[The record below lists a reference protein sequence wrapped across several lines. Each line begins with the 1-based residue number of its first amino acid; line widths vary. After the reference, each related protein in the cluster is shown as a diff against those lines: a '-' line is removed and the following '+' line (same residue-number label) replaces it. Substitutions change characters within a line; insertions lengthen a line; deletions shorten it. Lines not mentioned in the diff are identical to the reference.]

1 MADRDEN
8 ELNTNRDGLERDH
21 LSAHG
26 WSVSSTF
33 FSSSRSMGE
42 EDVFRSGNFS
52 EDTFREL
59 NLAHVRSSSEYSSR
73 SRAVE
78 DAAVHEF
85 IATGDGNRSQFQFYQ
100 TESTSPHFF
109 STSRTVEEHAESR
122 QFEMVE
128 RNFSSSSMQFGF
140 SNAPS
145 VSRVTEREV
154 APEARIYSGNIE
166 GLSMKEEG
174 HGLFQGD
181 AEALQSGM
189 VERNILSDN
198 THLGFL
204 DATSASIDADR
215 EVASEMRTYSGYTEG
230 TAVVAQVHNASNQN
244 AEAMQSEMMERNI
257 SFSNPQSSFS
267 DTISTSGVIQRE
279 AATEAQLYGEYA
291 EEMSNQRRD
300 IFQERAGA
308 MQFGMPEN
316 SISSSTM
323 HLRGPNATS
332 EHRVAGRGVAA
343 EAQTHDG
350 YMEETSNHGQDTSS
364 GLLSTSRFAQGI
376 PQAQG
381 TESSEQST
389 ILSHT
394 ESRIETN
401 ELEDRNCATNNT
413 DGHSDMIVQSQ
424 TASSELVF
432 TEESLENVG
441 AEANVDKVPLQTVT
455 PDLAPWETRINIMN
469 GTTQTSER
477 RKGTFLISHAEPTS
491 SPLTI
496 APAVKEQEMESGITD
511 SREAKE
517 DDTYAT
523 ARHMDQ
529 SVSISPAIVA
539 DQGVTEEDE
548 ASGKAVEGDPLLFHT
563 APALSSEVV
572 HTGEEKEISCDI
584 NHHDSIAVDEGNST
598 SEAGSL
604 SGKQSA
610 MGDEKNS
617 KTLIRT
623 KTCAALDPTEK
634 LHLTKLANDQV
645 VARVT
650 QLTNVSPGEPYLNP
664 ESRDFSLY
672 RWLRKMMCMLNR
684 GTHNDLS
691 ATTFQNLHVLVFR
704 PDARKLTAMSV
715 FSALLRPRDTFSL
728 GRKSPKSIVRNLNGV
743 ISNGEL
749 LLILGRPGAGCS
761 TVAKTLCGKLDG
773 LKLGPESVFHY
784 QGIPHQQTLENVK
797 RASLYN
803 YGTDKHFPYLTVGQ
817 TLEFAASSRA
827 PTERLQGITR
837 TEYAKAITEVVVA
850 VFGLSHTYNTKVKD
864 VPEGERK
871 RVSIAEIILSGTS
884 LAAWDKSTQGL
895 ASTEALKFVQSLRLA
910 ADLGSSSHVVAAY
923 EASEAMYDL
932 FDRTLLL
939 YEGRQIFYG
948 SSSEAKGFFERQGWY
963 CHPHQSTAEFLT
975 SITNPTERQ
984 PRRGMENRVPRTPKD
999 FETYWCQSR
1008 EYQELQ
1014 REMSGHKQI
1023 AGSHSRERLLDP
1035 KLDEEQKQLGK
1046 TQFGSQYP
1054 GIMLQVRLTTIRAFQ
1069 RAWNER
1075 ASAACKITVSFIIA
1089 LLIGSM
1095 FYNTPAT
1102 TAAFFSKGSVLFYL
1116 VMLNSFLP
1124 LTELS
1129 SQLSQRSV
1137 VEKHASFGFYHP
1149 MTESLAILLSEIPKN
1164 FLLVLVNTIVIY
1176 FMSNLRRE
1184 PSQFFICFLINFVLI
1199 HVASAAFRMTAAVTK
1214 TLAQVQALAGM
1225 LVLWVFIFTG
1235 FIIREPRMP
1244 HWFEFV
1250 HDINP
1255 IYYAYEALVA
1265 NEFHGREFGCAEFVP
1280 SQPNL
1285 QTNAYICS
1293 AVGAVAGRRT
1303 VSGDDYIWQTYKYT
1317 YDHVWRNFGILIVF
1331 LVGWMGLYFVATEF
1345 IAHSTIHFGSKSA
1358 YLRREEYRKEDE
1370 ESGKGSVTP
1379 DQDTTGNVRQNDFS
1393 FIEPQRN
1400 DLSWRDVV
1408 CEIQTSSGNH
1418 RILDQVTG
1426 RAKPGTITALMSH
1439 NSVQKAELLK
1449 VLAQRSTTGTVSGDI
1464 LFNNCL
1470 LGSNFQ
1476 RKIGYVQQQDIHLET
1491 ATVRETLRFS
1501 AVLRQ
1506 PHSVSKEDKHTYVE
1520 QIIKALEME
1529 DYADSV
1535 VGVVGEGLNVKQ
1547 RRLLSL
1553 GVELAAKP
1561 EILFVE
1567 EPVSGLDVQ
1576 SSRAIYRIL
1585 QKLADAGQ
1593 TILCTL
1599 QPSMMAFKQVDQ
1611 LLFLSAEGR
1620 TVYFGST
1627 GDNAQ
1632 PLLDYLESNGAP
1644 RTLKQNEDDAEYI
1657 VEILSTATNRHGEPW
1672 SDIWAKNN
1680 RVDPIHEEFENVD
1693 TQNNNDPTD
1702 NKEFAIP
1709 LHLQLPIVF
1718 RRTLQQYW
1726 RSPLSILSRIL
1737 LQISAALII
1746 SFSFYKH
1753 GTSISGLQETI
1764 FSAFMICTLFIP
1776 IVHQITPF
1784 LTNHHT
1790 IYQTRERL
1798 TKTYSSKVLILS
1810 LILTELLYQ
1819 IPLSIC
1825 VWAIYYYPI
1834 SDTTN
1839 QSSPRQ
1845 GLVLLFFIQFFIYA
1859 ISFALLTI
1867 STSTL
1872 ITGICTF
1879 MALTFNGVMQPPHA
1893 LPGFWMFM
1901 YRVSPFTYF
1910 VAGVTSTQLHGVAVN
1925 CSSAELA
1932 VFDPPSGQTCVEYLG
1947 DYLKTVPGRLMNPE
1961 AMTSCEYCPYSNA
1974 DQFLAE
1980 REYRF
1985 DRRWMDFGVGWAFVG
2000 FNLGVAVLVYHVFWG
2015 RRWRLG
2021 AWEKV
2026 VMWWRRRRVRR

>member
-1 MADRDEN
+1 MAGRDEN
-8 ELNTNRDGLERDH
+8 ELNTDGEGTRRD
-21 LSAHG
+21 SISTHG
-26 WSVSSTF
+26 WSASSTI
-33 FSSSRSMGE
+33 FSSSRLMGE

-73 SRAVE
+73 SHAVE

-109 STSRTVEEHAESR
+109 STTRTVEEHAESR
-122 QFEMVE
+122 QSEMVE
-128 RNFSSSSMQFGF
+128 RNFSSST
-140 SNAPS
+140 
-145 VSRVTEREV
+145 SR
-154 APEARIYSGNIE
+154 AAN
-166 GLSMKEEG
+166 
-174 HGLFQGD
+174 Q
-181 AEALQSGM
+181 
-189 VERNILSDN
+189 
-198 THLGFL
+198 
-204 DATSASIDADR
+204 
-215 EVASEMRTYSGYTEG
+215 EVASEVRSYSGYTEG
-230 TAVVAQVHNASNQN
+230 TAVISQVHNASFQN
-244 AEAMQSEMMERNI
+244 AEVMQSEMMERNI
-257 SFSNPQSSFS
+257 SFSNPQHSLSEA
-267 DTISTSGVIQRE
+267 TSASGFTQRE
-279 AATEAQLYGEYA
+279 AATEAQISEDYA
-291 EEMSNQRRD
+291 EATSTQRQD
-300 IFQERAGA
+300 TSHENAGA
-308 MQFGMPEN
+308 MHFEMLDS
-316 SISSSTM
+316 SISSANM
-323 HLRGPNATS
+323 HLGNPNAAS
-332 EHRVAGRGVAA
+332 EYRVAEREGAA
-343 EAQTHDG
+343 EAQIHEG
-350 YMEETSNHGQDTSS
+350 QLQETSTQGQDTSS
-364 GLLSTSRFAQGI
+364 GLLSTSRFTREI

-381 TESSEQST
+381 TISSNQST
-389 ILSHT
+389 IQSHT

-401 ELEDRNCATNNT
+401 ELEDRNGTTNHT
-413 DGHSDMIVQSQ
+413 DGHNDTIVHAQ
-424 TASSELVF
+424 TASSELII
-432 TEESLENVG
+432 TETLDNVG
-441 AEANVDKVPLQTVT
+441 AEADVDKSPPQTVT
-455 PDLAPWETRINIMN
+455 PDLAFWETRINMMN
-469 GTTQTSER
+469 GTTQRSER
-477 RKGTFLISHAEPTS
+477 SKGTFLISHAEPTS
-491 SPLTI
+491 FPLTI

-539 DQGVTEEDE
+539 DQGVTEEDA
-548 ASGKAVEGDPLLFHT
+548 ASGKAVEEDPLLQHT
-563 APALSSEVV
+563 APASSSEVV
-572 HTGEEKEISCDI
+572 HTVEEKEVSCDI
-584 NHHDSIAVDEGNST
+584 SHHDSIAVDEGNST

-691 ATTFQNLHVLVFR
+691 ATTFQNLHVLGLR
-704 PDARKLTAMSV
+704 PEARKLTALGV
-715 FSALLRPRDTFSL
+715 FSALLRPRDIFSL

-749 LLILGRPGAGCS
+749 LLILGRPEAGCS

-773 LKLGPESVFHY
+773 LKLDPESVFHY
-784 QGIPHQQTLENVK
+784 HGISHQQTLENVK

-803 YGTDKHFPYLTVGQ
+803 CGTDKHFPYLTVGQ
-817 TLEFAASSRA
+817 TLEFAASIRA

-837 TEYAKAITEVVVA
+837 TEYAKAITKVVVA
-850 VFGLSHTYNTKVKD
+850 VFGLSHTYSTKVKD
-864 VPEGERK
+864 VTEGERK
-871 RVSIAEIILSGTS
+871 RISIAEIILSGAS

-939 YEGRQIFYG
+939 YEGHQIFIG

-975 SITNPTERQ
+975 SITNSTERQ
-984 PRRGMENRVPRTPKD
+984 PRRGMENRVPRTPRD
-999 FETYWCQSR
+999 FETYWCQSP
-1008 EYQELQ
+1008 EHQELQ
-1014 REMSGHKQI
+1014 REMGGHKQI

-1075 ASAACKITVSFIIA
+1075 ASAACKITVNFIIA

-1102 TAAFFSKGSVLFYL
+1102 TAGFFSKGSVLFYL

-1124 LTELS
+1124 LKKLS
-1129 SQLSQRSV
+1129 SQLSQRPV
-1137 VEKHASFGFYHP
+1137 VEKHASFGFYYP
-1149 MTESLAILLSEIPKN
+1149 MAESLAILLSEIPKN

-1199 HVASAAFRMTAAVTK
+1199 HVANAAFRMTAAVTK
-1214 TLAQVQALAGM
+1214 TLVQVQALAGM

-1235 FIIREPRMP
+1235 FIILEPRMP

-1285 QTNAYICS
+1285 QTNAYICA

-1317 YDHVWRNFGILIVF
+1317 YDHVWRNFGILFIF

-1358 YLRREEYRKEDE
+1358 YLRHEEHRKQDE
-1370 ESGKGSVTP
+1370 EAGKDSVTP
-1379 DQDTTGNVRQNDFS
+1379 DQDTTGNARQNDFG

-1400 DLSWRDVV
+1400 DLSWRDVI
-1408 CEIQTSSGNH
+1408 CEIHTNSGNH

-1426 RAKPGTITALMSH
+1426 WAKSGTITALMSH
-1439 NSVQKAELLK
+1439 NSVQESELLK
-1449 VLAQRSTTGTVSGDI
+1449 VLAQRFTTGTVSGDI

-1470 LGSNFQ
+1470 LSSNFQ
-1476 RKIGYVQQQDIHLET
+1476 RKIGYVEQQDIHLET
-1491 ATVRETLRFS
+1491 ATVREALRFS

-1547 RRLLSL
+1547 RRILSI
-1553 GVELAAKP
+1553 GVELAARP
-1561 EILFVE
+1561 EILLVE

-1585 QKLADAGQ
+1585 QKLTDTGQ

-1611 LLFLSAEGR
+1611 LLFLSNEGR

-1632 PLLDYLESNGAP
+1632 PLLDYLESNGAS
-1644 RTLKQNEDDAEYI
+1644 RTVRQDEDPAEYI
-1657 VEILSTATNRHGEPW
+1657 IEILSTTTNKHGEAW

-1680 RVDPIHEEFENVD
+1680 QVDPIHEEFASVH
-1693 TQNNNDPTD
+1693 TQNNNPTD
-1702 NKEFAIP
+1702 DNKFATP
-1709 LHLQLPIVF
+1709 LHLQFPIVF

-1726 RSPLSILSRIL
+1726 RSHLSILSRIL

-1746 SFSFYKH
+1746 NFSLYKH

-1776 IVHQITPF
+1776 IVHQTLPL
-1784 LTNHHT
+1784 LTKNHT
-1790 IYQTRERL
+1790 MYQTRERL
-1798 TKTYSSKVLILS
+1798 TKTYSSRILILS

-1825 VWAIYYYPI
+1825 IWAIYYYPI
-1834 SDTTN
+1834 SNTTT

-1872 ITGICTF
+1872 ILAICTF

-1925 CSSAELA
+1925 CSAAEMA

-1947 DYLKTVPGRLMNPE
+1947 GYLKTVPGRLMNPD
-1961 AMTSCEYCPYSNA
+1961 AMTSCEYCPYSVA

-2000 FNLGVAVLVYHVFWG
+2000 FNLGVAVLVYYVFWG
-2015 RRWRLG
+2015 RRWRWRLG

-2026 VMWWRRRRVRR
+2026 VMWWTRVRR

>member
-8 ELNTNRDGLERDH
+8 ELNTNGEGIGRD
-21 LSAHG
+21 SISTHG
-26 WSVSSTF
+26 WSASSTF
-33 FSSSRSMGE
+33 FSSSRVMGE

-59 NLAHVRSSSEYSSR
+59 NLSHVRSSSEYSSR

-85 IATGDGNRSQFQFYQ
+85 IATGDGNRSQFPFYQ
-100 TESTSPHFF
+100 TESTSQFF

-122 QFEMVE
+122 QSEVVE
-128 RNFSSSSMQFGF
+128 RNFSSSMQFGF
-140 SNAPS
+140 SNDPWA
-145 VSRVTEREV
+145 SRVTEREV

-166 GLSMKEEG
+166 GLSMNSEG
-174 HGLFQGD
+174 HGLFQKD
-181 AEALQSGM
+181 AGALQSGM
-189 VERNILSDN
+189 AERNIFSDN

-204 DATSASIDADR
+204 DATSASIDANR
-215 EVASEMRTYSGYTEG
+215 EVASGVRTYSGYTEG
-230 TAVVAQVHNASNQN
+230 TAVVAQVDNASNQN

-267 DTISTSGVIQRE
+267 DTISTSGLIQKE
-279 AATEAQLYGEYA
+279 AATEAQFYGEYA
-291 EEMSNQRRD
+291 EEMSKQRRD

-308 MQFGMPEN
+308 MQFDMPES

-323 HLRGPNATS
+323 HLRGPNAIS
-332 EHRVAGRGVAA
+332 EHRLAERGVAA
-343 EAQTHDG
+343 EAQIHDG
-350 YMEETSNHGQDTSS
+350 YMEETPTQGQDTSS

-389 ILSHT
+389 IPSHT

-401 ELEDRNCATNNT
+401 ELEDRNGVTNHT
-413 DGHSDMIVQSQ
+413 DGHNDTIVHAQ
-424 TASSELVF
+424 TASSELMF
-432 TEESLENVG
+432 TETLENVG
-441 AEANVDKVPLQTVT
+441 AEADVDNPPFQTVT
-455 PDLAPWETRINIMN
+455 PDLAPWETRIKIMN
-469 GTTQTSER
+469 GTTKTSER

-529 SVSISPAIVA
+529 SVSISPAIVP
-539 DQGVTEEDE
+539 DQRVTEEDE
-548 ASGKAVEGDPLLFHT
+548 ASGKAVEEDPFLFHT
-563 APALSSEVV
+563 APASSSEVV
-572 HTGEEKEISCDI
+572 HTVEEKEVLCDI
-584 NHHDSIAVDEGNST
+584 NHHDSIA
-598 SEAGSL
+598 
-604 SGKQSA
+604 
-610 MGDEKNS
+610 
-617 KTLIRT
+617 
-623 KTCAALDPTEK
+623 TCAALDPTEK

-691 ATTFQNLHVLVFR
+691 ATTFQNLHVLGFR
-704 PDARKLTAMSV
+704 PEARKLTPLSV

-749 LLILGRPGAGCS
+749 LLVLGRPGAGCS

-773 LKLGPESVFHY
+773 LKLDPESVFHY
-784 QGIPHQQTLENVK
+784 HGIPHQQTLENVK

-803 YGTDKHFPYLTVGQ
+803 CGTDKHFPYLTVGQ
-817 TLEFAASSRA
+817 TLEFAASIRA

-837 TEYAKAITEVVVA
+837 TEYAKAITKVVVA
-850 VFGLSHTYNTKVKD
+850 VFGLSHTFSTKVKD
-864 VPEGERK
+864 VTEGERK
-871 RVSIAEIILSGTS
+871 RVSIAEIILSGAS

-923 EASEAMYDL
+923 EASEAMYEL

-963 CHPHQSTAEFLT
+963 CHPHLSTAEFLT

-999 FETYWCQSR
+999 FETYWCQSP

-1023 AGSHSRERLLDP
+1023 VGSHSRERLLDP
-1035 KLDEEQKQLGK
+1035 EMDEEQKQLGR
-1046 TQFGSQYP
+1046 TPSDSQYP
-1054 GIMLQVRLTTIRAFQ
+1054 SMMLQVRLTTVRAFQ

-1075 ASAACKITVSFIIA
+1075 ASAACKITVNFIIA

-1095 FYNTPAT
+1095 FYYTPTT
-1102 TAAFFSKGSVLFYL
+1102 TAGFFSKGSVLFYL

-1129 SQLSQRSV
+1129 IQLSQRPV
-1137 VEKHASFGFYHP
+1137 VEKHASFGFYYP
-1149 MTESLAILLSEIPKN
+1149 MAESLAILLSEIPKN
-1164 FLLVLVNTIVIY
+1164 LLLVLVNTIVIY
-1176 FMSNLRRE
+1176 SMSNLRRE

-1199 HVASAAFRMTAAVTK
+1199 HVANAAFRMTAAVTK
-1214 TLAQVQALAGM
+1214 TLVQVQALAGM

-1235 FIIREPRMP
+1235 FIIPEPRMP

-1255 IYYAYEALVA
+1255 IFYAYEALVA
-1265 NEFHGREFGCAEFVP
+1265 NEFHGREFSCAEFVP
-1280 SQPNL
+1280 SRPNL
-1285 QTNAYICS
+1285 QTNAYVCA
-1293 AVGAVAGRRT
+1293 AVGAVAGHPT

-1331 LVGWMGLYFVATEF
+1331 LVGWMGLYFVVTEF

-1358 YLRREEYRKEDE
+1358 YLRHEEYRKEDE
-1370 ESGKGSVTP
+1370 EAGKGSVTP
-1379 DQDTTGNVRQNDFS
+1379 VQATTGNVRQNYFS

-1408 CEIQTSSGNH
+1408 CEIHTNSGNF

-1426 RAKPGTITALMSH
+1426 WAKPGTITALMSH
-1439 NSVQKAELLK
+1439 NNSVQNAELLK
-1449 VLAQRSTTGTVSGDI
+1449 VLAQRFTTGTVSGDI

-1470 LGSNFQ
+1470 LSSNFQ
-1476 RKIGYVQQQDIHLET
+1476 RKIGYVQQQGIHLET
-1491 ATVRETLRFS
+1491 ATVREALRFS

-1506 PHSVSKEDKHTYVE
+1506 PHSVSKEDKRTYVE

-1547 RRLLSL
+1547 RRILSI
-1553 GVELAAKP
+1553 GVELAARP

-1593 TILCTL
+1593 TIICTL
-1599 QPSMMAFKQVDQ
+1599 QPSTMAFRQVDQ

-1627 GDNAQ
+1627 GENAQ

-1644 RTLKQNEDDAEYI
+1644 RTLRQDENAAEYI
-1657 VEILSTATNRHGEPW
+1657 VEILSSATNKHGEAW

-1680 RVDPIHEEFENVD
+1680 QVDPIHEEFASVH
-1693 TQNNNDPTD
+1693 TQNNNPTD
-1702 NKEFAIP
+1702 SKEFATS
-1709 LHLQLPIVF
+1709 LHLQFPIVF

-1737 LQISAALII
+1737 LQISAVLII
-1746 SFSFYKH
+1746 TFSFYKH

-1764 FSAFMICTLFIP
+1764 FATFMICTLFVP
-1776 IVHQITPF
+1776 IVHQTLPF
-1784 LTNHHT
+1784 LTKHHT

-1825 VWAIYYYPI
+1825 IWAIYYYPI
-1834 SDTTN
+1834 SNTTT

-1845 GLVLLFFIQFFIYA
+1845 ALVLLFFIQFFLYA

-1872 ITGICTF
+1872 IIAICSF
-1879 MALTFNGVMQPPHA
+1879 MALTFNGVMQPPQA

-1901 YRVSPFTYF
+1901 YRISPFTYF

-1925 CSSAELA
+1925 CSSAEMA
-1932 VFDPPSGQTCVEYLG
+1932 VFNPPLGQTCAQYLG
-1947 DYLKTVPGRLMNPE
+1947 EYLKTVPGRLMNPE
-1961 AMTSCEYCPYSNA
+1961 AMTSCEYCPYSVA

-2000 FNLGVAVLVYHVFWG
+2000 FNLGVAVLVYYLFWG
-2015 RRWRLG
+2015 RRWRWRLG
-2021 AWEKV
+2021 VLGKV
-2026 VMWWRRRRVRR
+2026 VGVGRRIRR

>member
-8 ELNTNRDGLERDH
+8 ELNTDVEGVGRD
-21 LSAHG
+21 SISTHG
-26 WSVSSTF
+26 WSASSTF
-33 FSSSRSMGE
+33 FSSSRFMGE
-42 EDVFRSGNFS
+42 EDVIRSGNFS
-52 EDTFREL
+52 EDTLREL

-78 DAAVHEF
+78 DAVVHEF
-85 IATGDGNRSQFQFYQ
+85 IATGDGHRSQFQFYQ

-109 STSRTVEEHAESR
+109 STTRTVEEHAESR
-122 QFEMVE
+122 QSEMVE

-140 SNAPS
+140 SNASS

-166 GLSMKEEG
+166 GLSMNSEG

-181 AEALQSGM
+181 AGALQSGM
-189 VERNILSDN
+189 AERNIFSDN

-204 DATSASIDADR
+204 DATSASIDANR
-215 EVASEMRTYSGYTEG
+215 EVASEVRTYSGYTEG

-257 SFSNPQSSFS
+257 SFSNRQSWFS
-267 DTISTSGVIQRE
+267 DSISTSGVIQRE
-279 AATEAQLYGEYA
+279 AADEAQLYGESA

-300 IFQERAGA
+300 IFHERAGA
-308 MQFGMPEN
+308 MQFDMPES

-332 EHRVAGRGVAA
+332 EHRVAERGVAA

-350 YMEETSNHGQDTSS
+350 YMEEMSTQGQDTSS
-364 GLLSTSRFAQGI
+364 GRLSTSQFAQGI

-389 ILSHT
+389 IPSHT

-401 ELEDRNCATNNT
+401 EWEHRDCATNNT
-413 DGHSDMIVQSQ
+413 DSHSDTIVHSQ
-424 TASSELVF
+424 TASSELMF
-432 TEESLENVG
+432 TESLENVG
-441 AEANVDKVPLQTVT
+441 AEADVDKAPPQTVT

-539 DQGVTEEDE
+539 DLGVTEEDA
-548 ASGKAVEGDPLLFHT
+548 ASGKAVEEDHLLFHT
-563 APALSSEVV
+563 APASSSEVV
-572 HTGEEKEISCDI
+572 HTVEEKEVSCDI
-584 NHHDSIAVDEGNST
+584 SHHDSIAVDEGNST
-598 SEAGSL
+598 SEAGFL

-610 MGDEKNS
+610 IGDEKNS
-617 KTLIRT
+617 RTLIRT

-672 RWLRKMMCMLNR
+672 RWLRKIMCMLNR

-691 ATTFQNLHVLVFR
+691 VTIFQNLHVLGFS
-704 PDARKLTAMSV
+704 PEARKLTALSV

-743 ISNGEL
+743 MSNGEL

-773 LKLGPESVFHY
+773 LKLDPESVFHY
-784 QGIPHQQTLENVK
+784 HGIPHQQTLENVK

-803 YGTDKHFPYLTVGQ
+803 CGTDKHFPYLTVGQ
-817 TLEFAASSRA
+817 TLEFAASIRA
-827 PTERLQGITR
+827 PTEKLQGVTR
-837 TEYAKAITEVVVA
+837 TEYAKAITKVVVA

-864 VPEGERK
+864 VTEGERK

-932 FDRTLLL
+932 FDKTLLL

-948 SSSEAKGFFERQGWY
+948 SSSEARSFFERQGWY

-975 SITNPTERQ
+975 SITNPAERQ

-999 FETYWCQSR
+999 FETYWCQSP

-1035 KLDEEQKQLGK
+1035 EMDEGQKQPGR
-1046 TQFGSQYP
+1046 TQSGSQYP
-1054 GIMLQVRLTTIRAFQ
+1054 SMMLQVRLTTIRAFH

-1075 ASAACKITVSFIIA
+1075 ASAACKITVNFIIA

-1102 TAAFFSKGSVLFYL
+1102 TAGFFSKGSVLFYL

-1129 SQLSQRSV
+1129 IQLSQRPV
-1137 VEKHASFGFYHP
+1137 VEKHASFGFYYP
-1149 MTESLAILLSEIPKN
+1149 MAESLAILLSGIPKN
-1164 FLLVLVNTIVIY
+1164 LLLVLVNTIVIY

-1199 HVASAAFRMTAAVTK
+1199 HVANAAFRMTAAVTK
-1214 TLAQVQALAGM
+1214 TLVQVQALAGM

-1235 FIIREPRMP
+1235 FIIPEPRMP

-1285 QTNAYICS
+1285 QTNAYICA

-1317 YDHVWRNFGILIVF
+1317 YDHVWRNFGILIGF
-1331 LVGWMGLYFVATEF
+1331 LVGWMGLYFLATEF

-1358 YLRREEYRKEDE
+1358 YLRHEEHRKEDE
-1370 ESGKGSVTP
+1370 EAGKGSVTP
-1379 DQDTTGNVRQNDFS
+1379 DQDTTGTVRQNDFS
-1393 FIEPQRN
+1393 FIEFQRN

-1408 CEIQTSSGNH
+1408 CEIHTSSGNH

-1426 RAKPGTITALMSH
+1426 WAKPGTITALMSH

-1449 VLAQRSTTGTVSGDI
+1449 VLAQRSKTGTVGGDI

-1470 LGSNFQ
+1470 LSSNFQ
-1476 RKIGYVQQQDIHLET
+1476 RKIGYVEQQDIHLET
-1491 ATVRETLRFS
+1491 ATVREALRFS

-1547 RRLLSL
+1547 RRILSI
-1553 GVELAAKP
+1553 GVELAARP

-1611 LLFLSAEGR
+1611 LLFLSNEGR
-1620 TVYFGST
+1620 TVYFGPT

-1632 PLLDYLESNGAP
+1632 PLLDYLESNGAS
-1644 RTLKQNEDDAEYI
+1644 RTLRQNEDAAEYI
-1657 VEILSTATNRHGEPW
+1657 VEILSAATNKHGEAW

-1680 RVDPIHEEFENVD
+1680 QVDPIHEEFASVH
-1693 TQNNNDPTD
+1693 TQNNNPTD
-1702 NKEFAIP
+1702 DNEFATP
-1709 LHLQLPIVF
+1709 LHLQFPIVL

-1726 RSPLSILSRIL
+1726 RSHLSILSRIL

-1746 SFSFYKH
+1746 TFSFYKH

-1764 FSAFMICTLFIP
+1764 FSALMICTLFIP
-1776 IVHQITPF
+1776 IVHQTLPH
-1784 LTNHHT
+1784 LTKHHT

-1810 LILTELLYQ
+1810 LVLTELLYQ

-1834 SDTTN
+1834 SDTTT
-1839 QSSPRQ
+1839 QPPPRQ

-1859 ISFALLTI
+1859 ISLALLTI

-1910 VAGVTSTQLHGVAVN
+1910 VAGVASTQLHGVTVN
-1925 CSSAELA
+1925 CSSAEMA

-1947 DYLKTVPGRLMNPE
+1947 DYLKTVPGRLMNPD
-1961 AMTSCEYCPYSNA
+1961 AMTSCEYCPYSVA

-2000 FNLGVAVLVYHVFWG
+2000 FNLGVAVLVYYVFWG
-2015 RRWRLG
+2015 RRWRVG
-2021 AWEKV
+2021 VWERIV
-2026 VMWWRRRRVRR
+2026 GVGRRIRR

>member
-1 MADRDEN
+1 MN
-8 ELNTNRDGLERDH
+8 
-21 LSAHG
+21 S
-26 WSVSSTF
+26 
-33 FSSSRSMGE
+33 E
-42 EDVFRSGNFS
+42 E
-52 EDTFREL
+52 
-59 NLAHVRSSSEYSSR
+59 
-73 SRAVE
+73 
-78 DAAVHEF
+78 
-85 IATGDGNRSQFQFYQ
+85 
-100 TESTSPHFF
+100 
-109 STSRTVEEHAESR
+109 
-122 QFEMVE
+122 
-128 RNFSSSSMQFGF
+128 
-140 SNAPS
+140 
-145 VSRVTEREV
+145 
-154 APEARIYSGNIE
+154 
-166 GLSMKEEG
+166 

-181 AEALQSGM
+181 AGALQPGM
-189 VERNILSDN
+189 AERNIFSDN
-198 THLGFL
+198 TRLGFL
-204 DATSASIDADR
+204 DATSASIDANR
-215 EVASEMRTYSGYTEG
+215 EVASEVRTYSGYTEG
-230 TAVVAQVHNASNQN
+230 TAVVAQVHNASTQN
-244 AEAMQSEMMERNI
+244 VEAMQSEMMERNI

-267 DTISTSGVIQRE
+267 NAILASGFTHRE
-279 AATEAQLYGEYA
+279 AATEAQIY
-291 EEMSNQRRD
+291 EEHADETSTQRQD
-300 IFQERAGA
+300 TSQEHSGA
-308 MQFGMPEN
+308 MNFDTLE
-316 SISSSTM
+316 SSLSSSNV
-323 HLRGPNATS
+323 HLGNPYAAS
-332 EHRVAGRGVAA
+332 EHRVAERQVAA
-343 EAQTHDG
+343 EAQTHNG
-350 YMEETSNHGQDTSS
+350 YMEETSTQGQDTSS
-364 GLLSTSRFAQGI
+364 GFLSTSRFAQGI

-381 TESSEQST
+381 TESAEQST
-389 ILSHT
+389 IPSHT
-394 ESRIETN
+394 GSRIETN
-401 ELEDRNCATNNT
+401 EWEDHNCATNNT
-413 DGHSDMIVQSQ
+413 DGHSDTRVHSQ
-424 TASSELVF
+424 TASSEMMF
-432 TEESLENVG
+432 TESLENVG
-441 AEANVDKVPLQTVT
+441 AEADVDKGPPKTVT

-548 ASGKAVEGDPLLFHT
+548 ASGKAVEEDP
-563 APALSSEVV
+563 APASSSEVV
-572 HTGEEKEISCDI
+572 HTVEEKEVLYDV
-584 NHHDSIAVDEGNST
+584 NHRDSIAVDEGNST
-598 SEAGSL
+598 SEIGSL
-604 SGKQSA
+604 SGKQSP
-610 MGDEKNS
+610 MGDEKNN
-617 KTLIRT
+617 KTLLCYKAR
-623 KTCAALDPTEK
+623 AALDPTEK

-645 VARVT
+645 VARVS
-650 QLTNVSPGEPYLNP
+650 QLTNFSPGEPYLNP

-672 RWLRKMMCMLNR
+672 SWLRKMMCMLNP
-684 GTHNDLS
+684 GTHKDSS
-691 ATTFQNLHVLVFR
+691 ATTFQNLHVLGFR
-704 PDARKLTAMSV
+704 PEARKLTALGV
-715 FSALLRPRDTFSL
+715 FSALLRPRDTFSQ

-773 LKLGPESVFHY
+773 LKLDPESVFHY
-784 QGIPHQQTLENVK
+784 HGIPHQQTLENVK
-797 RASLYN
+797 RAILYN
-803 YGTDKHFPYLTVGQ
+803 YGTDKHFSHLTVGR
-817 TLEFAASSRA
+817 TLEFAASIRA

-837 TEYAKAITEVVVA
+837 TEYAKAITKVVVA
-850 VFGLSHTYNTKVKD
+850 VFGLSHTYSTKVKD
-864 VPEGERK
+864 VTEGERK
-871 RVSIAEIILSGTS
+871 RVSIAEIILSGAS

-984 PRRGMENRVPRTPKD
+984 PRRGMENRVPRAPKD
-999 FETYWCQSR
+999 FETYWCQSP
-1008 EYQELQ
+1008 EYQELR

-1023 AGSHSRERLLDP
+1023 AGSHSRERLIDP
-1035 KLDEEQKQLGK
+1035 KLDEKQKQLGK
-1046 TQFGSQYP
+1046 THFGSQYP

-1075 ASAACKITVSFIIA
+1075 ASAACKITVNFIIA

-1102 TAAFFSKGSVLFYL
+1102 TAGFFSKGSVLFYL

-1129 SQLSQRSV
+1129 NQLSQRPV
-1137 VEKHASFGFYHP
+1137 VEKHASFGFYYP
-1149 MTESLAILLSEIPKN
+1149 MAESLAILMSEIPKN

-1184 PSQFFICFLINFVLI
+1184 PSQFFICLLINFVLI

-1235 FIIREPRMP
+1235 FIIPEPRMP

-1285 QTNAYICS
+1285 HTNAYICS
-1293 AVGAVAGRRT
+1293 AVGSVAGHRT
-1303 VSGDDYIWQTYKYT
+1303 VSGDDYIWQTYRYT

-1358 YLRREEYRKEDE
+1358 YLRHEEHRKDE
-1370 ESGKGSVTP
+1370 EAGKGPVSP
-1379 DQDTTGNVRQNDFS
+1379 DQDTTGNVRQNGFS
-1393 FIEPQRN
+1393 FIEPQRI

-1408 CEIQTSSGNH
+1408 CEIHTSSGNH

-1426 RAKPGTITALMSH
+1426 WAKPGTITALMSH

-1449 VLAQRSTTGTVSGDI
+1449 VLAQRFTTGSVSGDI

-1470 LGSNFQ
+1470 LSSNFQ
-1476 RKIGYVQQQDIHLET
+1476 RKIGYVQQQDTHLET
-1491 ATVRETLRFS
+1491 ATVREALQFS

-1547 RRLLSL
+1547 RRLLSI

-1567 EPVSGLDVQ
+1567 EPVSGLEVQ
-1576 SSRAIYRIL
+1576 NSRAIYRIL

-1593 TILCTL
+1593 TIICTL
-1599 QPSMMAFKQVDQ
+1599 QPGMMAFKQVDQ

-1627 GDNAQ
+1627 GENAQ
-1632 PLLDYLESNGAP
+1632 PLLDYVESNGAS
-1644 RTLKQNEDDAEYI
+1644 RALRQDEDAAKYI
-1657 VEILSTATNRHGEPW
+1657 VEILSTATNKHGEAWP
-1672 SDIWAKNN
+1672 DIWAKNN
-1680 RVDPIHEEFENVD
+1680 QVDPIHAEFENVH
-1693 TQNNNDPTD
+1693 TQNNNIPTD

-1709 LHLQLPIVF
+1709 LHLQFPIIF

-1746 SFSFYKH
+1746 TFSFYKH

-1776 IVHQITPF
+1776 TVHQIIPF
-1784 LTNHHT
+1784 LTKHHT

-1825 VWAIYYYPI
+1825 IWAIYYYPI
-1834 SDTTN
+1834 SDTTTTT
-1839 QSSPRQ
+1839 QSTPRQ
-1845 GLVLLFFIQFFIYA
+1845 GLVLLFFIQFFLYA
-1859 ISFALLTI
+1859 ISFAALLTI

-1872 ITGICTF
+1872 ILATCTF

-1910 VAGVTSTQLHGVAVN
+1910 VAGVTSTQLHGVAVI

-1932 VFDPPSGQTCVEYLG
+1932 VFDPPPGQTCLEYLG
-1947 DYLKTVPGRLMNPE
+1947 GYLKTVPGRLINPE
-1961 AMTSCEYCPYSNA
+1961 AMTSCEYCPYSFA

-2000 FNLGVAVLVYHVFWG
+2000 FNLGVAVLVYYVFWG
-2015 RRWRLG
+2015 RRWRWWRLG
-2021 AWEKV
+2021 AWERA
-2026 VMWWRRRRVRR
+2026 VMWWRRFRG

>member
-8 ELNTNRDGLERDH
+8 ELKTDGEGIRRD
-21 LSAHG
+21 SISTHG
-26 WSVSSTF
+26 WSASSTF
-33 FSSSRSMGE
+33 FSSSRLMGE
-42 EDVFRSGNFS
+42 EDVIRSGNFS
-52 EDTFREL
+52 EETFREL

-109 STSRTVEEHAESR
+109 STTRTVEEHAESR
-122 QFEMVE
+122 QSEMVE

-154 APEARIYSGNIE
+154 ASEARIYSGNIE
-166 GLSMKEEG
+166 GLSINSEG
-174 HGLFQGD
+174 HGLFQGH
-181 AEALQSGM
+181 AGALQSGM
-189 VERNILSDN
+189 AERNIFSGN

-204 DATSASIDADR
+204 DATSASRAANQ
-215 EVASEMRTYSGYTEG
+215 EVASEMRSYSGYTEG
-230 TAVVAQVHNASNQN
+230 TAVISQVHNAPFQN
-244 AEAMQSEMMERNI
+244 TEAMQSEMMGRNI
-257 SFSNPQSSFS
+257 SFSNPQPSFS
-267 DTISTSGVIQRE
+267 NAILASEFTQRE
-279 AATEAQLYGEYA
+279 AATEAQIYEEYA
-291 EEMSNQRRD
+291 EETSIQRQD
-300 IFQERAGA
+300 TSQEHAGA
-308 MQFGMPEN
+308 MNFDTLEI
-316 SISSSTM
+316 SVSSSNV
-323 HLRGPNATS
+323 HLGNPYAAS
-332 EHRVAGRGVAA
+332 EHRVAERGVAA

-350 YMEETSNHGQDTSS
+350 YMEETSTQGQDTSS

-376 PQAQG
+376 IQAQG

-389 ILSHT
+389 IQSHT
-394 ESRIETN
+394 ESRIEIN
-401 ELEDRNCATNNT
+401 ELEDRNSATNHT
-413 DGHSDMIVQSQ
+413 DGHSDTTVQAQ
-424 TASSELVF
+424 TTSSELIL
-432 TEESLENVG
+432 TKSPENVG
-441 AEANVDKVPLQTVT
+441 AEAEVDKAPSQTAT
-455 PDLAPWETRINIMN
+455 PYLAPWETKINMMN
-469 GTTQTSER
+469 GTAQISER

-491 SPLTI
+491 SSLTI
-496 APAVKEQEMESGITD
+496 APSVKEQEMESEITD

-529 SVSISPAIVA
+529 SVSISSAIVA

-548 ASGKAVEGDPLLFHT
+548 ASNKAVEEDPFQFHT
-563 APALSSEVV
+563 APASSSEVV
-572 HTGEEKEISCDI
+572 HTMEVKEVLCDA

-604 SGKQSA
+604 SGKQSP
-610 MGDEKNS
+610 MKDEKNNKS
-617 KTLIRT
+617 LICTGTR
-623 KTCAALDPTEK
+623 AALDPTEK

-645 VARVT
+645 VARVS

-672 RWLRKMMCMLNR
+672 RWLRKIMCMLNP
-684 GTHNDLS
+684 GTHNDSS
-691 ATTFQNLHVLVFR
+691 ATTFQNLHILGFR
-704 PDARKLTAMSV
+704 PEARNLTALGV
-715 FSALLRPRDTFSL
+715 FALLRPRNTFSRA
-728 GRKSPKSIVRNLNGV
+728 RKSPKSIVRNLNGV

-773 LKLGPESVFHY
+773 LKLDPESVFHY
-784 QGIPHQQTLENVK
+784 HGIPHQQTPENVK
-797 RASLYN
+797 RAILYN
-803 YGTDKHFPYLTVGQ
+803 YGTDKHFSHVTVGQ
-817 TLEFAASSRA
+817 TLEFAASIRA

-837 TEYAKAITEVVVA
+837 TEYAKAITKVVVA
-850 VFGLSHTYNTKVKD
+850 VFGLSHTYTTKVKD
-864 VPEGERK
+864 VTEGERK
-871 RVSIAEIILSGTS
+871 RVSIAEIILSGAS

-923 EASEAMYDL
+923 EASEAIYDL

-963 CHPHQSTAEFLT
+963 CDPHQSTAEFLT
-975 SITNPTERQ
+975 SITNPIERQ

-999 FETYWCQSR
+999 FETYWCQSP

-1014 REMSGHKQI
+1014 REMSGQKHI
-1023 AGSHSRERLLDP
+1023 VGSHSRERLLDP
-1035 KLDEEQKQLGK
+1035 KLDEEQKQIGK
-1046 TQFGSQYP
+1046 TQFGTQYP

-1075 ASAACKITVSFIIA
+1075 ASAACKITVNFIIA

-1102 TAAFFSKGSVLFYL
+1102 TAGFFSKGSVLFYL

-1129 SQLSQRSV
+1129 IQLSQRPV
-1137 VEKHASFGFYHP
+1137 VEKHASFGFYYP
-1149 MTESLAILLSEIPKN
+1149 MAESLAILLSEIPKN
-1164 FLLVLVNTIVIY
+1164 LLLVLVNTIVIY

-1199 HVASAAFRMTAAVTK
+1199 HVANAAFRMTAAVTK
-1214 TLAQVQALAGM
+1214 TLVQVQALAGM

-1235 FIIREPRMP
+1235 FIIPEPRMP

-1285 QTNAYICS
+1285 QTNAYICA

-1317 YDHVWRNFGILIVF
+1317 YDHVWRNFGILIGF
-1331 LVGWMGLYFVATEF
+1331 LVGWMGLYFLATEF

-1358 YLRREEYRKEDE
+1358 YLRHEEHRKEDE
-1370 ESGKGSVTP
+1370 EAGKGSVTP
-1379 DQDTTGNVRQNDFS
+1379 DQDTTGTVRQNDFS
-1393 FIEPQRN
+1393 FIESQRN

-1408 CEIQTSSGNH
+1408 CEIHTSSGNH

-1426 RAKPGTITALMSH
+1426 WAKPGTITALMSH

-1449 VLAQRSTTGTVSGDI
+1449 VLAQRSTTGTVGGDI

-1470 LGSNFQ
+1470 LSSNFQ
-1476 RKIGYVQQQDIHLET
+1476 RKIGYVEQQDIHLET
-1491 ATVRETLRFS
+1491 ATVREALRFS

-1547 RRLLSL
+1547 RRILSI
-1553 GVELAAKP
+1553 GVELAARP

-1611 LLFLSAEGR
+1611 LLFLSNEGR

-1632 PLLDYLESNGAP
+1632 PLLDYLESNGAS
-1644 RTLKQNEDDAEYI
+1644 RTLRQNEDAAEYI
-1657 VEILSTATNRHGEPW
+1657 VEILSAATNKHGEAW

-1680 RVDPIHEEFENVD
+1680 QVDPIHEEFASVH
-1693 TQNNNDPTD
+1693 TQNNNPTD
-1702 NKEFAIP
+1702 DNEFATP
-1709 LHLQLPIVF
+1709 LHLQFPIVL

-1726 RSPLSILSRIL
+1726 RSHLSILSRIL

-1746 SFSFYKH
+1746 TFSFYKH

-1764 FSAFMICTLFIP
+1764 FSALMICTLFIP
-1776 IVHQITPF
+1776 IVHQTLPH
-1784 LTNHHT
+1784 LTKHHT

-1810 LILTELLYQ
+1810 LVLTELLYQ

-1834 SDTTN
+1834 SDTTT
-1839 QSSPRQ
+1839 QPPPRQ

-1910 VAGVTSTQLHGVAVN
+1910 VAGVASTQLHGVTVN
-1925 CSSAELA
+1925 CSSAEMA

-1947 DYLKTVPGRLMNPE
+1947 DYLKTVPGRLMNPD
-1961 AMTSCEYCPYSNA
+1961 AMTSCEYCPYSVA

-1985 DRRWMDFGVGWAFVG
+1985 DRRWMDFGVG
-2000 FNLGVAVLVYHVFWG
+2000 
-2015 RRWRLG
+2015 
-2021 AWEKV
+2021 
-2026 VMWWRRRRVRR
+2026 